1 MGEILSQNEIDSL
14 LNALDTGEL
23 DADEYRKHSDEKKIK
38 DYDFARPSKFS
49 KEHLRT
55 LEIIFE
61 HYSRLIA
68 TALPGYLR
76 SSVQV
81 EVINSE
87 AVSYSEFSNAL
98 ANPVLLGII
107 DFSPLKGNII
117 IDFSVNIGYAIID
130 RMLGGTGKPIE
141 KNRDFSEI
149 ERILLEKIFTVA
161 INELREPW
169 ANVIRLEP
177 HLEKLETNSQFAQ
190 IISPNE
196 MIALITLSVK
206 IGKVEGLMNICL
218 PYICI
223 EPIMDKLNTKYW
235 FSRMQKKEADE
246 NYKEAIETLIEKA
259 KVPIRVTLGNSN
271 ISVND
276 FVNLQKG
283 DIIKL
288 DTKIDKD
295 LDVYVGNIKK
305 FTAKPGKFK
314 ETNAVQITSIFREE
328 D

>member
-1 MGEILSQNEIDSL
+1 MGEVLSQNEIDNL
-14 LNALDTGEL
+14 LKAMSTGEL
-23 DADEYRKHSDEKKIK
+23 DVEDYKETVGERNIK
-38 DYDFARPSKFS
+38 DYNFARPSKFS

-61 HYSRLIA
+61 HYSRLIS
-68 TALPGYLR
+68 TTLPAYLR
-76 SSVQV
+76 TAVHV

-98 ANPVLLGII
+98 ANPVLLGIVN
-107 DFSPLKGNII
+107 FSPLKGSVLM
-117 IDFSVNIGYAIID
+117 DFSVNIGYTIID
-130 RMLGGTGKPIE
+130 RMLGGKGKPLE

-149 ERILLEKIFTVA
+149 ERTILEKIFAVC

-169 ANVIRLEP
+169 HNVIKLEP

-196 MIALITLSVK
+196 MIALVTLNIK
-206 IGKVEGLMNICL
+206 IGKIEGLMNICL

-235 FSRMQKKEADE
+235 FSTMQQKDNED
-246 NYKEAIETLIEKA
+246 YKDIIESVISRA
-259 KVPIRVTLGNSN
+259 KIPIKVLLGKSN

-288 DTKIDKD
+288 DSKIDKD
-295 LDVYVGNIKK
+295 LEVFVGNINK
-305 FTAKPGKFK
+305 FTGKPGMYKD
-314 ETNAVQITSIFREE
+314 TNAVKIISVNREE

>member
-1 MGEILSQNEIDSL
+1 MGDILSQNEIDDL
-14 LNALDTGEL
+14 LQALSTGEL
-23 DADEYRKHSDEKKIK
+23 DVEEYKQASSEKQIK
-38 DYDFARPSKFS
+38 EYDFARPSKFS

-61 HYSRLIA
+61 HYSRLLS
-68 TALPGYLR
+68 TTLPGYLR

-87 AVSYSEFSNAL
+87 AVSYLEFSNAL
-98 ANPVLLGII
+98 ASPVLLGLVN
-107 DFSPLKGNII
+107 FSPLKGSIV
-117 IDFSVNIGYAIID
+117 IDFSVNVGYAIID
-130 RMLGGTGKPIE
+130 RLLGGKGKPLE
-141 KNRDFSEI
+141 KERDFSEI
-149 ERILLEKIFTVA
+149 ERTLLEKIFAVC

-169 ANVIRLEP
+169 RNVIELEP

-196 MIALITLSVK
+196 MIALVTLNIR
-206 IGKVEGLMNICL
+206 IGKTEGLMNICL

-235 FSRMQKKEADE
+235 FSTMQQKNDE
-246 NYKEAIETLIEKA
+246 DYKDVIESIITKA
-259 KVPIRVTLGNSN
+259 QIPLKVILGNSL

-288 DTKIDKD
+288 DTKIDNE
-295 LDVYVGNIKK
+295 LEVFVGNIKK
-305 FTAKPGKFK
+305 FTAKPGMYKDI
-314 ETNAVQITSIFREE
+314 NAVKVTSIIREE